1 MCVICD
7 DEMTCVNCDATVMQ
21 RLQPP
26 FLAVCI
32 FQTSPRRSPCH
43 SRGSGSNSG
52 SRRSSWNSLGQAPSL
67 RRKDTSGDRESL
79 LSGEGRGSFKD
90 EDLEGDKL
98 ANISGGLLQHPS
110 SLDVHELPQTPSCS
124 SLGEY
129 LDCNG
134 RSLHLP
140 NDLSTNL
147 SKEDSIAEEDMDD
160 RFCLRLK
167 RTLEA
172 YKPKWCKDHEDW
184 SLYLFSP
191 QSKPTI
197 QPSERLFLSVS
208 NYIFT
213 VIFVAEMTVKV
224 VALGFFSGK
233 DSYLKSTWNVLDGIL
248 VFVSLIDILVSL
260 AHGEHQIFGI
270 PRVLRLL
277 RSLQPLRVINRA
289 PGLKL
294 VVETLIRSLKPI
306 GNIVLICCAF
316 FIIFG
321 ILGVQLFKGKF
332 FRCEGSNTKNI
343 TNKVDCGNAGYKWTR
358 RKYNFDDLGQALVS
372 LFILSCK
379 DGWVNIM

>member
-1 MCVICD
+1 MCFDGSVWEILGQMDGGLSVLRTFRLLRVLKLVRFLPSLRRQLMVLMKSMENVATFCMLLMLFIFTFSILGMHLFGCKFNLKMENGD
-7 DEMTCVNCDATVMQ
+7 TIPDRKNFDSLLWAIVTVFQILTQEDWNVVLYNEMASTSPWAALYFVVLMTFGNYVLFNILVAILVEG
-21 RLQPP
+21 
-26 FLAVCI
+26 
-32 FQTSPRRSPCH
+32 FQAETSPRRSPCH

-191 QSKPTI
+191 QSK
-197 QPSERLFLSVS
+197 
-208 NYIFT
+208 
-213 VIFVAEMTVKV
+213 
-224 VALGFFSGK
+224 
-233 DSYLKSTWNVLDGIL
+233 
-248 VFVSLIDILVSL
+248 
-260 AHGEHQIFGI
+260 
-270 PRVLRLL
+270 
-277 RSLQPLRVINRA
+277 
-289 PGLKL
+289 
-294 VVETLIRSLKPI
+294 
-306 GNIVLICCAF
+306 
-316 FIIFG
+316 
-321 ILGVQLFKGKF
+321 
-332 FRCEGSNTKNI
+332 
-343 TNKVDCGNAGYKWTR
+343 
-358 RKYNFDDLGQALVS
+358 
-372 LFILSCK
+372 
-379 DGWVNIM
+379 